1 MYRYPIGILQKK
13 LDGIYDIHPQTN
25 TLNEYRAPN
34 SIIINEDKGL
44 KKARKIVTP
53 HRKISE
59 LFFQKSILLNWSIN
73 IEKNITLEKGLKV
86 LFPGSSLA
94 RKGAYEVRRIVQELE
109 LPLVIKKG
117 AMETKS
123 FWNNINIEYADS
135 KDIFQDIGLII
146 YPAYIDHSPRIILQA
161 MAKGIPV
168 IISDACGIESAE
180 NVTVIPSG
188 NYDKFKQEIEKFIK
202 KRSQ

>member
-1 MYRYPIGILQKK
+1 MVEKIEKLIPIETTHLVISQNILRYFIEYNLTGGRTFDVLMYRYPIDILQKK
-13 LDGIYDIHPQTN
+13 LDGIYDIHQQSN

-59 LFFQKSILLNWSIN
+59 LFFQKSILLNCSIN

-94 RKGAYEVRRIVQELE
+94 RKGAFEVRKIVQEFE
-109 LPLVIKKG
+109 LPLVIKKD

-123 FWNNINIEYADS
+123 FWNNVYIEYADS
-135 KDIFQDIGLII
+135 KDIFKNIELII
-146 YPAYIDHSPRIILQA
+146 YPAYI
-161 MAKGIPV
+161 
-168 IISDACGIESAE
+168 
-180 NVTVIPSG
+180 
-188 NYDKFKQEIEKFIK
+188 
-202 KRSQ
+202 